1 MRFQHTFAA
10 AFMGLI
16 SLASSA
22 PSPKDGA
29 LSPPAGRGL
38 RWKSRAQKRAP
49 LIVQQVVEE
58 TNIIVI
64 QDNQAQLDAL
74 KQVAEQQFAQLVQAE
89 LALVTQLQTIKNN
102 IRVNHFKARFVQ
114 ANTVI
119 VTVTTLVDVR
129 PGSNGQKRYMVN
141 QLLADNGK
149 PDQAVTVMVS
159 DAATMTVGAS
169 ATAPAAADNL
179 AQQASVVP
187 TPSAAP
193 APATFQ
199 GADPAAPFGQVN
211 QSLLMPAGAAAPAVD
226 IVFADPAAIILPG
239 RADLFVES
247 TATFLQDCGF
257 YQGNANAFLNLGA
270 QVFTSFQE
278 ISVGGGASV
287 SIIQQQR
294 GGPAAVVV
302 GGAAPAPAPVPV
314 PAPAAPAPVAAAP
327 PVPAAPEQAP
337 AASAPP
343 AAAVEATPAPAP
355 DAAPAPEA
363 TPAPAPAPAPEA
375 APAPA
380 PVAEPAPA
388 AMRA

>member
-1 MRFQHTFAA
+1 MRFQHTCAA

-58 TNIIVI
+58 TNIILI
-64 QDNQAQLDAL
+64 QDNQAELDAL

-102 IRVNHFKARFVQ
+102 IRVNHFKARFLQ

-119 VTVTTLVDVR
+119 VTVTTLVDAR
-129 PGSNGQKRYMVN
+129 PGSDGQKRYMVN
-141 QLLADNGK
+141 HLLADNGK

-169 ATAPAAADNL
+169 AAASNL
-179 AQQASVVP
+179 AGVAQASAVP
-187 TPSAAP
+187 TPTAAAAP
-193 APATFQ
+193 AVFQ

-211 QSLLMPAGAAAPAVD
+211 QSLIMAAGSAAPAVD
-226 IVFADPAAIILPG
+226 VVFADPAAIVLPG
-239 RADLFVES
+239 RADLFVEG

-257 YQGNANAFLNLGA
+257 YQANANAFLDLGA
-270 QVFTSFQE
+270 GVFTSFQE
-278 ISVGGGASV
+278 ISVVGGGASV
-287 SIIQQQR
+287 SIIQQQK
-294 GGPAAVVV
+294 GSAAVVV
-302 GGAAPAPAPVPV
+302 GGGAP
-314 PAPAAPAPVAAAP
+314 APAPVAAAP

-337 AASAPP
+337 AEAAASAPP
-343 AAAVEATPAPAP
+343 AAVEATTPAPEV
-355 DAAPAPEA
+355 APAPEA
-363 TPAPAPAPAPEA
+363 SPAPAPEAAPAPAPAPAPEA

-380 PVAEPAPA
+380 AEPAPA